1 MHFVQFITSFS
12 ALSQYFWRTVG
23 KCTIRILFLLSCI
36 PPCPRSRHFEKVSFK
51 RIINNS
57 STIRSPLY
65 ILIDQ
70 LSALPIDQ
78 ETLIS
83 VTCEQ
88 ALRGTLAAGQ
98 EKERELATTSLEFV
112 FHLQFPCGSSST
124 ELSDFCQSAHSR
136 NECECT
142 QTLARYV
149 PRIKATS
156 ANQHFT
162 LTFLMQI
169 FQFQRRS

>member
-78 ETLIS
+78 ETLINQCNLWAS
-83 VTCEQ
+83 SPGHFGSRARKGKRACMQ
-88 ALRGTLAAGQ
+88 LRLWN
-98 EKERELATTSLEFV
+98 LYSTSNSPVAPLR
-112 FHLQFPCGSSST
+112 PS
-124 ELSDFCQSAHSR
+124 CQ
-136 NECECT
+136 
-142 QTLARYV
+142 
-149 PRIKATS
+149 IS
-156 ANQHFT
+156 ANQRIAEMSVNVHKH
-162 LTFLMQI
+162 
-169 FQFQRRS
+169 